1 MTAEKFKRKLV
12 NLNVKRRLQI
22 WLLIRIGGIIILT
35 SIVSALIL
43 YGYAR
48 HETINSFYQAHIKI
62 RRVSDL
68 LLPVVL
74 SGSAISLISGVFLA
88 LFLPQKI
95 AGPLYRIEQELNKVK
110 AGDFRIKIRLRT
122 KDTLVNF
129 TSHINETIATV
140 DRRLSDM
147 QKAVNSIENTEN
159 LPDKTRENVDRI
171 KQLLHDCKTSLNQP

>member
-1 MTAEKFKRKLV
+1 MTADKFKRKLI

-35 SIVSALIL
+35 SIVSAMIL

-48 HETINSFYQAHIKI
+48 HETIHNFYQAHIKI

-74 SGSAISLISGVFLA
+74 SGSAISLVSGVILA

-110 AGDFRIKIRLRT
+110 AGDFRIKIKLRT
-122 KDTLVNF
+122 RDTLVNF
-129 TSHINETIATV
+129 TSQINDTIATV
-140 DRRLSDM
+140 EHRLKDM
-147 QKAVNSIENTEN
+147 QKTIDSIEHIEA
-159 LPDKTRENVDRI
+159 LPEPTRQKIIEVQR
-171 KQLLHDCKTSLNQP
+171 LLNECKTSLNKP

>member
-12 NLNVKRRLQI
+12 NLNVKRRLQL

-35 SIVSALIL
+35 SIISALIL

-48 HETINSFYQAHIKI
+48 HETINTFYQAHIKI

-74 SGSAISLISGVFLA
+74 SGSAISLISGALLA

-95 AGPLYRIEQELNKVK
+95 AGPLYRIEQELTKVK
-110 AGDFRIKIRLRT
+110 AGDFRTKIKLRT

-129 TSHINETIATV
+129 ASEINDTIATV
-140 DRRLSDM
+140 DHRLSDM
-147 QKAVNSIENTEN
+147 QKAINSLDDNEI
-159 LPDKTRENVDRI
+159 LPQDTREKIDEVKR
-171 KQLLHDCKTSLNQP
+171 LLNDCKTTLNNH

>member
-1 MTAEKFKRKLV
+1 MTADKFKRKLV
-12 NLNVKRRLQI
+12 NLNVKRRLQL
-22 WLLIRIGGIIILT
+22 WLLLRIGGIIILT
-35 SIVSALIL
+35 SIISALIL

-48 HETINSFYQAHIKI
+48 HETINTFYQAHIKI

-74 SGSAISLISGVFLA
+74 SGSAISLISGALLA

-110 AGDFRIKIRLRT
+110 AGDFRTKIRLRT

-129 TSHINETIATV
+129 TSQINDTIATV
-140 DRRLSDM
+140 DQRLSDM
-147 QKAVNSIENTEN
+147 QKAMNSIDNIES
-159 LPDKTRENVDRI
+159 LPQDTREKLDDVKR
-171 KQLLHDCKTSLNQP
+171 LLNDCKTTLNNH

>member
-1 MTAEKFKRKLV
+1 MTADQFHRKIV
-12 NLNVKRRLQI
+12 NLNVKRRLQV

-35 SIVSALIL
+35 SIISALIL

-68 LLPVVL
+68 LLPVVM
-74 SGSAISLISGVFLA
+74 SGAAISLISGTLLA

-110 AGDFRIKIRLRT
+110 TGDFRIKIRLRT

-129 TSHINETIATV
+129 TSHINDTIATV
-140 DRRLSDM
+140 DKRLSDM
-147 QKAVNSIENTEN
+147 QEAINGIDEIDQ
-159 LPDKTRENVDRI
+159 LPPQTQAKIREVHR
-171 KQLLHDCKTSLNQP
+171 LLNDCKTTLNND

>member
-1 MTAEKFKRKLV
+1 MTADKFKRKLV
-12 NLNVKRRLQI
+12 NLNVKRRLQL

-35 SIVSALIL
+35 SIISALIL

-48 HETINSFYQAHIKI
+48 HETIDTFYQAHIKI

-74 SGSAISLISGVFLA
+74 SGSAISLISGALLA

-110 AGDFRIKIRLRT
+110 AGDFRTKIRLRT

-129 TSHINETIATV
+129 TSQINDTIATV
-140 DRRLSDM
+140 DQRLSDM
-147 QKAVNSIENTEN
+147 QKAMNSIDNIES
-159 LPDKTRENVDRI
+159 LPLDTREKLDDVKR
-171 KQLLHDCKTSLNQP
+171 LLNDCKTTLNNH

>member
-1 MTAEKFKRKLV
+1 MTADQFKRKMI

-48 HETINSFYQAHIKI
+48 HETINTFYQAHIKI

-68 LLPVVL
+68 LMPVVL
-74 SGSAISLISGVFLA
+74 SGSAISLISGAFLA

-110 AGDFRIKIRLRT
+110 AGDFRIKIKLRT
-122 KDTLVNF
+122 RDTLVNF
-129 TSHINETIATV
+129 TSQINETIATV
-140 DRRLSDM
+140 DCRLSDM
-147 QKAVNSIENTEN
+147 QKAVSDIENLDA
-159 LPDKTRENVDRI
+159 LPQNTRDKIDEVKR
-171 KQLLHDCKTSLNQP
+171 LLNDCKTTLNNQ